1 MVGQHDSIIDIVKRY
16 VAELEKHHIPVR
28 EAILYGSY
36 ANGRVRE
43 EGDIDVALVS
53 VAFTGDRF
61 EDRRRIV
68 PLRRKSDIHMK
79 FQCALG
85 AITLLMFFLLPLSVR
100 ADSSETSF
108 TQKREQMVEQQ
119 IRARGIKDPRVIHAL
134 LKVKRHL
141 FVPPRV
147 RHLAYEDHPLPI
159 GEGQTISQPY
169 IVALMTELLALKGGE
184 RILEIGTGSGYQAAV
199 LAELTKEVYTIEIM
213 EPLARQSEKLLKEMG
228 YSNIRVK
235 FGDGF
240 LGWPEF
246 SPFDGIIVT
255 CAPEKIPPPLLGQLA
270 EGGRLVIPVGVH
282 WQDLKLVRKIEG
294 RIKETDVIPVRF
306 VPMLREK

>member
-1 MVGQHDSIIDIVKRY
+1 MAKYNLAQ
-16 VAELEKHHIPVR
+16 
-28 EAILYGSY
+28 
-36 ANGRVRE
+36 
-43 EGDIDVALVS
+43 
-53 VAFTGDRF
+53 
-61 EDRRRIV
+61 
-68 PLRRKSDIHMK
+68 
-79 FQCALG
+79 
-85 AITLLMFFLLPLSVR
+85 
-100 ADSSETSF
+100 
-108 TQKREQMVEQQ
+108 
-119 IRARGIKDPRVIHAL
+119 RGIQDPRVIEAMER
-134 LKVKRHL
+134 VPRHL
-141 FVPPRV
+141 FVSEKQQAQ
-147 RHLAYEDHPLPI
+147 AYGDYPLPI
-159 GEGQTISQPY
+159 GYGQTISQPY

-199 LAELTKEVYTIEIM
+199 LAELAKEVYTIEIM
-213 EPLARQSEKLLKEMG
+213 EPLARQSEQLLKEMG
-228 YSNIRVK
+228 YSKIRVK

-294 RIKETDVIPVRF
+294 RIQETDVIPVRF